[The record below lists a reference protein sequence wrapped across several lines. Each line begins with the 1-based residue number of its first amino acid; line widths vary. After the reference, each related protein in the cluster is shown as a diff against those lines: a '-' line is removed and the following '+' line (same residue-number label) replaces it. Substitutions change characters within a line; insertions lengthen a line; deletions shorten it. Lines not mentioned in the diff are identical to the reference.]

1 MVASLWIPALFA
13 LFVWWFSTGVI
24 LLIVRRADRK
34 GGDAHRVA
42 ALASLPVLA
51 LGVYGVI
58 ASVPNHS
65 VAGAYIGFLAALAI
79 WGWIELAFLTGT
91 ITGPSKDVCPPNA
104 IGRDRLSRAWDTIA
118 HHEVILTAGLIL
130 LALYSAGQA
139 NQIAL
144 YTYLVLFVARISAK
158 LNIFFGVPQINI
170 EFLPA
175 PLQHLKS
182 YFRQA
187 PITPAFPAAITLLT
201 FSAAC
206 LIFQVTQAN
215 THTDAV
221 GFTLLA
227 TLTTLALLEHWLLL
241 LPLPDAK
248 LWRWMLPASDAQTT
262 ESQ

>member
-1 MVASLWIPALFA
+1 MATSLWIPALFA

-24 LLIVRRADRK
+24 LLVVRRADKK

-42 ALASLPVLA
+42 AFLGLPVLA

-58 ASVPNHS
+58 ASVPNFS
-65 VAGAYIGFLAALAI
+65 VAGAYTGFLAALAI

-91 ITGPSKDVCPPNA
+91 ITGPSKSPCPKGA
-104 IGRDRLSRAWDTIA
+104 VGQDRLARAWATIA
-118 HHEVILTAGLIL
+118 HHEIILAVGLIL
-130 LALYSAGQA
+130 LAAYSQGQA

-170 EFLPA
+170 EFLPV

-182 YFRQA
+182 YFRQG
-187 PITPAFPAAITLLT
+187 PITPAFPIAITFLS

-206 LIFQVTQAN
+206 LLFQVWQADSQ
-215 THTDAV
+215 TAAV
-221 GFTLLA
+221 SFALLA

>member
-1 MVASLWIPALFA
+1 MTTSLWIPTLFA

-24 LLIVRRADRK
+24 LLVVRRADRK

-51 LGVYGVI
+51 IGVYGVV
-58 ASVPNHS
+58 ASVPDAS
-65 VAGAYIGFLAALAI
+65 VAGAYTGFLAALAI

-91 ITGPSKDVCPPNA
+91 ITGPSKEVCPPGA
-104 IGRDRLSRAWDTIA
+104 MGKDRLARAWATIA
-118 HHEVILTAGLIL
+118 HHEIILAVGLIL
-130 LALYSAGQA
+130 LAAYSQGQI
-139 NQIAL
+139 NQIAVF
-144 YTYLVLFVARISAK
+144 TYLVLFVARISAK

-182 YFRQA
+182 YFRQG
-187 PITPAFPAAITLLT
+187 PITPAFPAAITFLS
-201 FSAAC
+201 FSVAC
-206 LIFQVTQAN
+206 LIVQVWQAD
-215 THTDAV
+215 THAAAV

-262 ESQ
+262 ETQ